1 MSTQPATVAQF
12 LASLPADRRAAIEAL
27 REVVNANIDPA
38 FEEGIQY
45 RMLAWYLP
53 HSRYPAGYHCDPKQP
68 LPFASI
74 ASTKGGISLH
84 LFCIYGNDGEVEQ
97 FQSEWRASG
106 KKLDMGKACVRVK
119 TLADVPLDVLG
130 RAIKRL
136 TAKKFV
142 AHYEASIPAAG
153 KAAAKA
159 AKTSPKPGAKS
170 AAAPAAKKTAKLA
183 AKPAAKKV
191 AKKAAKKAAAR
202 ATKRTSK

>member
-1 MSTQPATVAQF
+1 MSNTPATVAQVH
-12 LASLPADRRAAIEAL
+12 ASLPADRRAAIEAL
-27 REVVNANIDPA
+27 RTTVNANIDPA

-74 ASTKGGISLH
+74 ASMKGGISLH
-84 LFCIYGNDGEVEQ
+84 LFCIYGNDDAVEQ
-97 FQSEWRASG
+97 FQREWRASG

-119 TLADVPLDVLG
+119 TLDDVPLDVLG

-136 TAKKFV
+136 TAKTFV
-142 AHYEASIPAAG
+142 AHYEAAIPAAA

-159 AKTSPKPGAKS
+159 AKPSV
-170 AAAPAAKKTAKLA
+170 
-183 AKPAAKKV
+183 KPAAKKV
-191 AKKAAKKAAAR
+191 AKKAAKKAA
-202 ATKRTSK
+202 KRTAKRSAKKTAK

>member
-1 MSTQPATVAQF
+1 MSTQPTTVAQF

-27 REVVNANIDPA
+27 RKVVNANIDPA

-74 ASTKGGISLH
+74 ASMKGGISLH
-84 LFCIYGNDGEVEQ
+84 LFCIYGNDGAVEQ

-119 TLADVPLDVLG
+119 TLEDVPLDVLG

-142 AHYEASIPAAG
+142 EHYEASIPAAA

-159 AKTSPKPGAKS
+159 AQPSAKPSAKS
-170 AAAPAAKKTAKLA
+170 AAAPAAKKT

-202 ATKRTSK
+202 VTKRTSK